1 MRIIVESSTDRFIG
15 LSLVFS
21 PGDLD
26 RLIADLNALKAEPD
40 QHFHLSTDGNDG
52 PFVDLEI
59 SLDSDGSTNAWKSG
73 FAVEPDMPE
82 KTPRKWRRL
91 LAAILAALAI

>member
-1 MRIIVESSTDRFIG
+1 MRIVVESSTDRFIG

-26 RLIADLNALKAEPD
+26 RLIGDLNALKAEPG

-59 SLDSDGSTNAWKSG
+59 SVDSNRSNNAWNSG
-73 FAVEPDMPE
+73 LAIEPDLPE
-82 KTPRKWRRL
+82 KPYERGVEG
-91 LAAILAALAI
+91 

>member
-1 MRIIVESSTDRFIG
+1 MRIIVENCTDSFVG

-26 RLIADLNALKAEPD
+26 RLITDLSALKAEPD
-40 QHFHLSTDGNDG
+40 QHFHLSTDGSDG

-59 SLDSDGSTNAWKSG
+59 SVESGGSTNAWKSG
-73 FAVEPDMPE
+73 FAIEPDPVQE
-82 KTPRKWRRL
+82 PSD
-91 LAAILAALAI
+91 

>member
-1 MRIIVESSTDRFIG
+1 MRIIIENCTESFIG

-21 PGDLD
+21 SGDLD

-59 SLDSDGSTNAWKSG
+59 SVDSDGSTNAWNSG
-73 FAVEPDMPE
+73 FAIEPDLPE
-82 KTPRKWRRL
+82 KPYERGVEG
-91 LAAILAALAI
+91 